1 MRHEFFT
8 KILKSPIKVIDI
20 REEKMTESHIL
31 KSSRDQ
37 ELVVVSY
44 KKSDTVLPERQRSL
58 KVSRRGRC

>member
-37 ELVVVSY
+37 ELVVASY
-44 KKSDTVLPERQRSL
+44 KKSGTVLPERQRSL
-58 KVSRRGRC
+58 KLSRRGRC